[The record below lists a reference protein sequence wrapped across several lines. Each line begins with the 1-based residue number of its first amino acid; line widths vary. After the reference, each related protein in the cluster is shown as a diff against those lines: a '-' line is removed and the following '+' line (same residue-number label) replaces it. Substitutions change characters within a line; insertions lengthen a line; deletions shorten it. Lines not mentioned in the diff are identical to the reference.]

1 MSNIVQF
8 NRQQLDADAF
18 LEKSKGQYKDFLIIG
33 WNHDDELIAGSTKD
47 LLRSEII
54 SIIEEFK
61 FDLLSGALS
70 D

>member
-1 MSNIVQF
+1 MSNVVQF
-8 NRQQLDADAF
+8 NRSQLNADGF

-33 WNHDDELIAGSTKD
+33 WNHDDDLIAGCTKD

-54 SIIEEFK
+54 STIEEFK